1 MATQYNGIS
10 TNIASS
16 SARIISSSTNTN
28 PIVVTA
34 NGHGL
39 TTGDLVDITDH
50 FVNTN
55 ANGVWQATVVDANR
69 FSIPQ
74 VGNGVGGATGGVQPL
89 SLGPTFQMPSPGD
102 LRSAASVNTA
112 LQALGDRTA
121 FLGASTGAYKLVQIA
136 TGGQNDDT
144 FAIWKS
150 LTTTSTS
157 WTQVPFG
164 PILVDGV
171 VQGDVCE
178 IAFNLTVDTSTPA
191 TVDGIIVTLAYAF
204 QAPGAPASLANLL
217 GSGRNLQGNTGA
229 NNLSLQ
235 ATVTCLSGQTGQLA
249 LGLGHIAFVAA
260 SSTSIYKGNYNYV
273 VRVWRP
279 TNLRQ

>member
-121 FLGASTGAYKLVQIA
+121 FLGVNTGAYKLAILAKAQH
-136 TGGQNDDT
+136 NDDG
-144 FAIWKS
+144 FATWAT

-157 WTQVPFG
+157 WTVAPIGPFV
-164 PILVDGV
+164 IDGV

-178 IAFNLTVDTSTPA
+178 V
-191 TVDGIIVTLAYAF
+191 
-204 QAPGAPASLANLL
+204 
-217 GSGRNLQGNTGA
+217 
-229 NNLSLQ
+229 
-235 ATVTCLSGQTGQLA
+235 
-249 LGLGHIAFVAA
+249 
-260 SSTSIYKGNYNYV
+260 
-273 VRVWRP
+273 
-279 TNLRQ
+279 